1 MANLRILNI
10 NAADSRTIKVK
21 FSDPLALDIINSNVQ
36 IVSEIFN
43 VPDVDVVSVSV
54 INDVLIINTLPH
66 TPFSRYKVIFA
77 STNSVVF
84 RSLDNTKL
92 LLEDGR
98 SNVVQI
104 LGAENDYNPTR
115 SRFIEFLGDQD
126 SVYDLSR
133 EFLIRIYLNQM
144 SDLINKCHY
153 DIGQVKNANYLE
165 VTIQD
170 ERKVRRFGP
179 WDRLDQEGAFQV
191 LRVGKNPT
199 NTSVSGSKSFTSFP
213 GDPVSLQSE
222 TIVNEQLVLGIGN
235 GTYDDLVLT
244 LNRTPVIKLT
254 SVQIRYYNGDVYD
267 YNISQYGYQI
277 KDPKYD
283 EIYGRRYILLADNQ
297 VKLNDLVKDDPDFII
312 PGGEDIIVVNYEFK
326 LLGKFIDTASVE
338 VVEVVDIIREAAPA
352 LSVVFSLRNAPI
364 VTIGDSIA
372 TSAGIEFLDPFS
384 LTPFRSTHP
393 AFLNEVSFREGV
405 LPLVPGEYAV
415 DYETGRV
422 YVYGAVTN
430 DGTGEFPPVMNY
442 NYRKIYSSK
451 LDYTYVPEFVDVV
464 ASPLRELV
472 GKTAKINYD
481 YELTYVPG
489 IDYNA
494 NVHIESRNERIG
506 NRLASLSSLYT
517 EHAPITDV
525 FRVYNE
531 TTGELYS
538 LRRFTDNKIFFDY
551 KTPPRIGDIIRER
564 ATFTDVFSESL
575 ILEQELYNS
584 SVVRILKFRLLNQN
598 IISNTED
605 SIGCSFN
612 SSLTFSDNSIFV
624 KELYYDSQSPTQTE
638 TTNINRLTSIGL
650 YQVNYVDGIVYL
662 AATAGQS
669 LNVGTINYKKPVI
682 NPQNPHVISVSDI
695 YTSINANFGKAIT
708 LDYSSFDE
716 GEITPTS
723 DSLSFSDE
731 RFTNNDTDYPY
742 IYNGSNITVT
752 NNIKNLRGIY
762 DHEDLLN
769 NQDPINFAESATF
782 IANVITLDNVGISQ
796 SAQCTVETSGG
807 DLVVI
812 VPSIATEIEIGT
824 VSSVIRVSDGYSFLD
839 GYEIITDNTI
849 VLNTGCGAVDGD
861 LVDVLYSVV
870 LQGGSTP
877 VIDYN
882 KGDLFVDYSYLLDE
896 IIITYEWGDNVIDFR
911 QSNTLNEN
919 DIYYVTYK
927 VGALRN
933 SLTENFGALVQIEE
947 LQVFDEDLDREVYRD
962 ILQGALQTFPQ
973 GPTSAALKQLVSSVT
988 HIEPRIREAEFW
1000 SLASSYLNK
1009 IPSEIL
1015 GQAALSAGVFDYGI
1029 LINNAGDGVTLPISN
1044 NLRLEEG
1051 TLELSVVP
1059 HWDGLDNDATVT
1071 FELYKDGYALE
1082 SSQVFI
1088 GSTSFNPEIVD
1099 GKFSIN
1105 RTDIRNPEG
1114 VPAAIFAA
1122 VGVFIHYDPFI
1133 KQWRMVAKDIP
1144 ASDGYV
1150 YSGTITTSGDF
1161 YDVKFIEDLGDDSDV
1176 LRSGLESV
1184 EFEFHLDGYDLATPD
1199 GYDGYTFVAG
1209 YSFDGIQFMSDDKHY
1224 LFDFGTSEDQNRFS
1238 LYKDGRGYL
1247 VFEVW
1252 DRGGFANIL
1261 PDRRSVY
1268 QVSADIQ
1275 DWKAGQV
1282 YNVAI
1287 SWILNS
1293 TDRRDEMHLFVDGFE
1308 TPNNARYGNIP
1319 AIVSSERFRT
1329 IVPEIADG
1337 YVTKK
1342 AIVGNDLVIV
1352 QDSNIVYSN
1361 TINFA
1366 NEGIVVGDTIEILEY
1381 GFNTYIINAI
1391 NDNTLQLNTIMPAS
1405 LDDARFSINPVEF
1418 IVDTEIDI
1426 YKNIGVFVLRDGYEI
1441 EIPGDRAD
1449 IASYSIER
1457 NALNQRILKLLGN
1470 AEVGDY
1476 ILIKT
1481 FGLNHRR
1488 CRDKAYLWSDC
1499 AILKTGLPP
1508 PVNLDDVIIKP
1519 ILLPLVSVG
1528 LDNSTIV
1535 GLNFESYLDGYFQPS
1550 TSLVDGYHLEWDGY
1564 LPNEG
1569 RRLEIRITG
1578 DNVDFSSP
1586 VLVRIDGTSS
1596 GGNVEV
1602 LSFDYPTKQITEY
1615 KWQEITSIFV
1625 VVTPLDITI
1634 DSCAIEIKEAYSIT
1648 EPDSNNY
1655 YPVIRFAYI
1664 TQSGLSLTGD
1674 GSDIVSDALGF
1685 FPLSEVN
1692 QILEISSPLAVKG
1705 IYQIV
1710 ERIDNTTVRLN
1721 SAVGAAFTGGVYN
1734 CYNIS
1739 IGRSGFQNGF
1749 FFLEMAGLADIDYNL
1764 PAGWYEFDY
1773 ATYLEVSFNP
1783 ITQVGIIGNDIT
1795 LQNPAKAVIDE
1806 FRILNRQL
1814 TDTRIGESISS
1825 NEYSI
1830 TTDAVRGYPF
1840 VKNSDT
1846 LTLLD
1851 FNSTSIINNSDVYKF
1866 ATKDYIQSGTSVNS
1880 RFGHSIVIKNKG
1892 LTFSNEGY
1900 LDTSSEGLIEFWVS
1914 PRFDTYNDPNI
1925 RVYFDAAA
1933 NVIEDVVSTTKGSL
1947 TVAGR
1952 ISEILYVRLESD
1964 TNLKGI
1970 NYAAGSSVESDGK
1983 TIKLTTSLPFQNT
1996 PVKVAYISTSLQG
2009 DRLTIAKD
2017 ASGFICFTVNA
2028 QGQEFQVRQPIF
2040 WPRDSWHRV
2049 RASFKFNTSTN
2060 LDELRLFVDGE
2071 ERGAILFGQ
2080 NDILFGQGI
2089 IWGQSAI
2096 GGVTNKVY
2104 IADINFTDTIIQFSL
2119 GQDYAGNFG
2128 AEARFDNFKISNR
2141 AISPL
2146 IVSGQP
2152 VDIDYNTNMNFVYP
2166 AVTDAFT
2173 TFLYDFDSAVE
2184 KTEDFAVVQD
2194 PIYGLFKFDIDII
2207 DSFNIVTGDE
2217 RVRTVLEALIY
2228 ALKPAVS
2235 KVGIHYIT

>member
-21 FSDPLALDIINSNVQ
+21 FSDPLALDIANSNVQ
-36 IVSEIFN
+36 IKSEIFN
-43 VPDVDVVSVSV
+43 IPDIEVVSVSV

-77 STNSVVF
+77 STNSVIF
-84 RSLDNTKL
+84 RSLDESKL

-98 SNVVQI
+98 SNTIQI

-115 SRFIEFLGDQD
+115 SRFIEYLGDQD

-133 EFLIRIYLNQM
+133 ESLVRVYLNQI

-153 DIGQVKNANYLE
+153 DIGQVKNSNYLE

-170 ERKVRRFGP
+170 ERKIRRFGP
-179 WDRLDQEGAFQV
+179 WDRLDQEGAFEV

-199 NTSVSGSKSFTSFP
+199 NTSVSGFKSFTSFP
-213 GDPVSLQSE
+213 SEPISLQSE
-222 TIVNEQLVLGIGN
+222 SITNEELILGIGS

-244 LNRTPVIKLT
+244 LNRTPVIKLS
-254 SVQIRYYNGDVYD
+254 SVQIKYSNGDIYNYD
-267 YNISQYGYQI
+267 ISQYGYQI

-283 EIYGRRYILLADNQ
+283 ELYGKRYVLLADNQ
-297 VKLNDLVKDDPDFII
+297 VKLNDLVKDDPDFVV
-312 PGGEDIIVVNYEFK
+312 PGGEDTIVVSYEFK
-326 LLGKFIDTASVE
+326 LLGKFVDTASVE
-338 VVEVVDIIREAAPA
+338 VVEVVDVVREAAPA
-352 LSVVFSLRNAPI
+352 LSVLFSLKNAPV
-364 VTIGDSIA
+364 VTSSDAIA
-372 TSAGIEFLDPFS
+372 TSDGIEFLDPFS
-384 LTPFRSTHP
+384 LTPFRSIHP
-393 AFLNEVSFREGV
+393 AFLNEVPFREGS
-405 LPLVPGEYAV
+405 LPLVPGEFSI

-422 YVYGAVTN
+422 YVYGSVTN
-430 DGTGEFPPVMNY
+430 DGTGDFPPVMNY
-442 NYRKIYSSK
+442 KYRKVYSNK
-451 LDYTYVPEFVDVV
+451 LDYTYAPEFVDVV
-464 ASPLRELV
+464 ASPLRDLV

-494 NVHIESRNERIG
+494 NVHIESRNERIE

-517 EHAPITDV
+517 VHAPITDV

-551 KTPPRIGDIIRER
+551 KTPPRIGDITRER
-564 ATFTDVFSESL
+564 AAFTDVFSESL
-575 ILEQELYNS
+575 ILEQELYNTS
-584 SVVRILKFRLLNQN
+584 LIRILKFRLLNQN
-598 IISNTED
+598 IINNTED
-605 SIGCSFN
+605 AIGTSFN
-612 SSLTFSDNSIFV
+612 TSVTFSDDSIFV
-624 KELYYDSQSPTQTE
+624 KEIYYDSQSPTQTE
-638 TTNINRLTSIGL
+638 STNIDRLTSVGL

-662 AATAGQS
+662 AATTDQT

-682 NPQNPHVISVSDI
+682 KPQNSHVISVSDI
-695 YTSINANFGKAIT
+695 YTSINANFGKSLT
-708 LDYSSFDE
+708 LDYSEFDE

-723 DSLSFSDE
+723 GSLSFSDE

-742 IYNGSNITVT
+742 IYDGSNITVT
-752 NNIKNLRGIY
+752 NDIKSLRGIY
-762 DHEDLLN
+762 DHADLLN
-769 NQDPINFAESATF
+769 NQDPINFVETATF
-782 IANVITLDNVGISQ
+782 VANVITLDSVGVSQ
-796 SAQCTVETSGG
+796 TAQCTVGS
-807 DLVVI
+807 DLSVV
-812 VPSIATEIEIGT
+812 VPFISDEIEIGT
-824 VSSVIRVSDGYSFLD
+824 VTSVIRVSDGYSFLD
-839 GYEIITDNTI
+839 GYETITDNTI
-849 VLNTGCGAVDGD
+849 LLNAGCGAVAGD
-861 LVDVLYSVV
+861 VVNVLYTVV

-877 VIDYN
+877 VVDYN
-882 KGDLFVDYSYLLDE
+882 KGELFIDYSYLLDE
-896 IIITYEWGDNVIDFR
+896 IIVTYEWGDNVIDFR

-933 SLTENFGALVQIEE
+933 ALTENFGSLVQIEE

-973 GPTSAALKQLVSSVT
+973 GPTSTALKQLVSSVT

-1000 SLASSYLNK
+1000 SLAASYLNK
-1009 IPSEIL
+1009 VPSELL
-1015 GQAALSAGVFDYGI
+1015 GEASLVAGLFDYGV
-1029 LINNAGDGVTLPISN
+1029 LINNIGDGVTLPISN

-1051 TLELSVVP
+1051 TLELSVIP
-1059 HWDGLDNDATVT
+1059 QWDGLDNDATVT
-1071 FELYKDGYALE
+1071 FELYKDGYSLE

-1088 GSTSFNPEIVD
+1088 GATSFNPEIVD

-1114 VPAAIFAA
+1114 VPAAIFTA
-1122 VGVFIHYDPFI
+1122 VGVFIHYDPFN
-1133 KQWRMVAKDIP
+1133 KQWRMVVKDIP
-1144 ASDGYV
+1144 ASDGYT

-1161 YDVKFIEDLGDDSDV
+1161 YDVKFIEDLGDDSDM
-1176 LRSGLESV
+1176 LRSGLKSV
-1184 EFEFHLDGYDLATPD
+1184 EFEFNLDGYDLATPD
-1199 GYDGYTFVAG
+1199 GYDGYTFVNG
-1209 YSFDGIQFMSDDKHY
+1209 YSFDGIQFMSDNKHY
-1224 LFDFGTSEDQNRFS
+1224 LFDFGTNENQNRFS

-1252 DRGGFANIL
+1252 DRGGFAGIL

-1268 QVSADIQ
+1268 QISADIQ
-1275 DWKAGQV
+1275 DWKAGQ
-1282 YNVAI
+1282 NHNLAI

-1319 AIVSSERFRT
+1319 AIASSERFRT
-1329 IVPEIADG
+1329 IVPEQVVGTI
-1337 YVTKK
+1337 TQK
-1342 AIVGNDLVIV
+1342 AIAGNDLVTT
-1352 QDSNIVYSN
+1352 QDGYVVYSS
-1361 TINFA
+1361 TINFES
-1366 NEGIVVGDTIEILEY
+1366 EGVNVGDVIEILEY
-1381 GFNTYIINAI
+1381 GFNTYTITSV
-1391 NDNTLQLNTIMPAS
+1391 NDNILELSSILPAS

-1418 IVDTEIDI
+1418 IVNTEIDI
-1426 YKNIGVFVLRDGYEI
+1426 YKNIGVFVVRDGYEI
-1441 EIPGDRAD
+1441 EIPGNRAD
-1449 IASYSIER
+1449 VSSYSIER

-1470 AEVGDY
+1470 VEIGDT

-1508 PVNLDDVIIKP
+1508 PVNLDDVLIKP
-1519 ILLPLVSVG
+1519 IILPLVSVG
-1528 LDNSTIV
+1528 PDNSTIV
-1535 GLNFESYLDGYFQPS
+1535 GPSFLSYLDGYSQPS

-1586 VLVRIDGTSS
+1586 VLVSIMGTSS
-1596 GGNVEV
+1596 GGAAEV

-1615 KWQEITSIFV
+1615 KWQEITSIAV
-1625 VVTPLDITI
+1625 LTTPLDLTI
-1634 DSCAIEIKEAYSIT
+1634 DSCAIEVKEAYSIT
-1648 EPDSNNY
+1648 EPDGNNY

-1664 TQSGLSLTGD
+1664 TQSGLSLESD

-1692 QILEISSPLAVKG
+1692 HILEISSPSSVRG
-1705 IYQIV
+1705 IYQII
-1710 ERIDNTTVRLN
+1710 ERIDNTTVRLDRV
-1721 SAVGAAFTGGVYN
+1721 VGSAFTSGIYN
-1734 CYNIS
+1734 CYDIS

-1749 FFLEMAGLADIDYNL
+1749 FFLEMAGLGDIDYNL
-1764 PAGWYEFDY
+1764 PSGWYEFDY
-1773 ATYLEVSFNP
+1773 ATYLEVPFDP
-1783 ITQVGIIGNDIT
+1783 ISQTGIIGNDIT
-1795 LQNPAKAVIDE
+1795 LQNPSKAVIDE

-1814 TDTRIGESISS
+1814 TDTRVGESIES

-1830 TTDAVRGYPF
+1830 TTDAFRISPF

-1851 FNSTSIINNSDVYKF
+1851 FNNVPIINNSDVYKF
-1866 ATKDYIQSGTSVNS
+1866 ANKEYIQSGTSVNS
-1880 RFGHSIVIKNKG
+1880 RFGHSIVIKDKG
-1892 LTFSNEGY
+1892 LVFSNEGY
-1900 LDTSSEGLIEFWVS
+1900 LDTSNEGIIEFWVS

-1933 NVIEDVVSTTKGSL
+1933 SVVEEVVSNTKGSL
-1947 TVAGR
+1947 TTSGR
-1952 ISEILYVRLESD
+1952 IREVLYIRLESD
-1964 TNLKGI
+1964 TNLKGT
-1970 NYAAGSSVESDGK
+1970 NYAEGCSIGSDGK
-1983 TIKLTTSLPFQNT
+1983 TITLKTPLPFQNT
-1996 PVKVAYISTSLQG
+1996 PIKVSYIPTSLQG

-2017 ASGFICFTVNA
+2017 SSGFICFTVTA
-2028 QGQEFQVRQPIF
+2028 QGQEFQVRQPVF

-2049 RASFKFNTSTN
+2049 KASFKFNTITN
-2060 LDELRLFVDGE
+2060 LDEIRLFVDGE

-2080 NDILFGQGI
+2080 NDLLFGQGL
-2089 IWGQSAI
+2089 IWGQAAI

-2141 AISPL
+2141 ATSPL
-2146 IVSGQP
+2146 VVSGQP
-2152 VDIDYNTNMNFVYP
+2152 VDIDYNTNIDFVYP